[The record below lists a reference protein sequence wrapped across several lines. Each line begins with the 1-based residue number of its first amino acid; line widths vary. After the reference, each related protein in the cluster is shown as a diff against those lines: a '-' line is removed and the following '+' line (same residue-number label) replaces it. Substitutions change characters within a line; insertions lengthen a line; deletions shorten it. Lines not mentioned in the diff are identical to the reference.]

1 MIEDVRV
8 YRGMMNT
15 KEEIVLKV
23 PLDVAESYRKATDEE
38 QAQIAARLSVMLR
51 SRLTKEGAIAQLNR
65 TMDDISEQAQARGLT
80 PEILE
85 SILNDDQ

>member
-1 MIEDVRV
+1 
-8 YRGMMNT
+8 MNA
-15 KEEIVLKV
+15 KEEIVLRV

-51 SRLTKEGAIAQLNR
+51 SRLTKGKAITQLNR
-65 TMDDISEQAQARGLT
+65 TMDDISEQVQTRGLT

>member
-1 MIEDVRV
+1 
-8 YRGMMNT
+8 MNT

-23 PLDVAESYRKATDEE
+23 PLDVAETYRKATDKE

-51 SRLTKEGAIAQLNR
+51 SQLTKEAAIAKLNR
-65 TMDDISEQAQARGLT
+65 TMDNISEQAQARGLT

-85 SILNDDQ
+85 SILNDDK